1 MLVSYTELKP
11 RMNVVL
17 LFILDRQ
24 KQRGA
29 IGKLRMV
36 QPSKSYIPGMEQ
48 RMYSSYMYVRDMV
61 PYTEVDYEMCQ
72 LKHNAT

>member
-1 MLVSYTELKP
+1 MLVFYTKLKP
-11 RMNVVL
+11 RMTIVL

-36 QPSKSYIPGMEQ
+36 QLSKSYIPGMEQ
-48 RMYSSYMYVRDMV
+48 RMYLSYMYVRDMV
-61 PYTEVDYEMCQ
+61 KYTKVLGYEMC
-72 LKHNAT
+72 

>member
-1 MLVSYTELKP
+1 MAMLVFYTKLKP
-11 RMNVVL
+11 RMNIVL

-36 QPSKSYIPGMEQ
+36 QLSKSYIPGMEQ

-61 PYTEVDYEMCQ
+61 IYTKVLGYEMC
-72 LKHNAT
+72 

>member
-1 MLVSYTELKP
+1 
-11 RMNVVL
+11 MNIVL

-24 KQRGA
+24 KQLGA

-61 PYTEVDYEMCQ
+61 IGYEMC
-72 LKHNAT
+72 

>member
-1 MLVSYTELKP
+1 
-11 RMNVVL
+11 MNIVF

-36 QPSKSYIPGMEQ
+36 QPSKSYIPGKEQ
-48 RMYSSYMYVRDMV
+48 RMFSSYMYVRDMV
-61 PYTEVDYEMCQ
+61 KYTKVVDYEMCQ
-72 LKHNAT
+72 QKHNAT